1 MNIKKILKEELLKE
15 SIRMENYMF
24 FQNLKEIKENIEEL
38 LSMDQYEVDRVLS
51 DGHDWASEHM
61 ATAKDDIEEVTSFL
75 KHRKGDMMEE
85 GVRTTNFSDL
95 GDVWNAEYHYH
106 KGDDKQP
113 YEIIDRMLVPVPRKR
128 YRGHG
133 KYFYLTK
140 EQVKELNDITLIFFL
155 LNFKSE
161 KRALLTI
168 SILSVIENK

>member
-85 GVRTTNFSDL
+85 EKKKDDRCTRIAKRKYDTWPSAYASGAVVRCR
-95 GDVWNAEYHYH
+95 
-106 KGDDKQP
+106 KG
-113 YEIIDRMLVPVPRKR
+113 EIWKD
-128 YRGHG
+128 
-133 KYFYLTK
+133 
-140 EQVKELNDITLIFFL
+140 
-155 LNFKSE
+155 E
-161 KRALLTI
+161 K
-168 SILSVIENK
+168 